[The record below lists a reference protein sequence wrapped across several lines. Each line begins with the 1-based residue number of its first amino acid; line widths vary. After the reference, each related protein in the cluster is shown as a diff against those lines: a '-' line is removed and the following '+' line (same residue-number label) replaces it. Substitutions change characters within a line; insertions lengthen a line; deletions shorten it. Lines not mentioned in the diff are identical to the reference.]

1 MHTPLEAVLAAKS
14 KSLET
19 AVQTLEDQHRIMQEQ
34 VVKQEIF
41 LDNMNEKIQVLFKRL
56 GYNKK

>member
-1 MHTPLEAVLAAKS
+1 MHTPLEAVLSAKS